1 MGNKDEFYKIIIR
14 NNKLL
19 FAVFISTIL
28 FLIVTIPTPKFN
40 GDISG
45 FNLEKN
51 KEFIKYQNT
60 DSIFKNKSKIF
71 LEIIPNSDNRK
82 EIQKRL
88 KKFLKKLLQNTKTQL

>member
-1 MGNKDEFYKIIIR
+1 MGNKDGFYKIIIR

-19 FAVFISTIL
+19 FAIFISTIL

-71 LEIIPNSDNRK
+71 LEVIPNSDNRK
-82 EIQKRL
+82 EIQKKI
-88 KKFLKKLLQNTKTQL
+88 KKISQEITSKYKN